1 MSPYGEK
8 LSEFI
13 RRENLQQKQF
23 AVEIGVLPNHISQVL
38 SGTKG
43 PLLNQHE
50 KIVKTLRLRASESAE
65 LLSLAEISNLTF
77 RLPDDSQPIH
87 YRIAALLCKKSHLE
101 SSKDKLIE
109 IAQLALAEYVDS
121 SAYRPIRSQEAK
133 M

>member
-23 AVEIGVLPNHISQVL
+23 AVEIGVLPNHVSQVL
-38 SGTKG
+38 NGTKG

-50 KIVKTLRLRASESAE
+50 KIVETLRLRLGESEE
-65 LLSLAEISNLTF
+65 LRQLAEISNLTF
-77 RLPDDSQPIH
+77 RLPEDAQPIH
-87 YRIAALLCKKSHLE
+87 YRIAALLSKKSDSE
-101 SSKDKLIE
+101 PGKDKLIE
-109 IAQLALAEYVDS
+109 IAQLALSEYVIT
-121 SAYRPIRSQEAK
+121 SAYRPLRSQEVK